1 MSTPDNR
8 RNQLTQDLLIQI
20 RYVSANSVMFSQ
32 AVAEKAGLHPTDNE
46 CLDFLM
52 LKGPLT
58 AGQLSQ
64 LTGLT
69 TGAVTAMIDRLERAG
84 FVQRERDQYDR
95 RRVIVIPDREKID
108 VEIAPFVM
116 SMGAATEAICAQFS
130 EAELETILKF
140 ITQANTVAVQEI
152 SKLQQDK

>member
-1 MSTPDNR
+1 MSTPRSRKD
-8 RNQLTQDLLIQI
+8 QLTHDLIVQI

-32 AVAEKAGLHPTDNE
+32 TVAEKAGLHPTDNE
-46 CLDFLM
+46 CLDFLI
-52 LKGPLT
+52 LNGPLT
-58 AGQLSQ
+58 AGQLSH

-69 TGAVTAMIDRLERAG
+69 TGAVTAMIDRLEKAG
-84 FVQRERDQYDR
+84 FVRRERDQNDR

-108 VEIAPFVM
+108 AEIAPYAM

-140 ITQANTVAVQEI
+140 VTQANAAAVNEI
-152 SKLQQDK
+152 SKLRKDK